1 MNRLYAF
8 LALLAFAPGAA
19 ADSWTYLATLNGGT
33 HVPDGQYDLRLTFME
48 PRSPYL
54 VAPAM
59 TLEQVA
65 VVDGAFSVTFE
76 PNALIQA
83 HDRSAPSALVL
94 KTEIAVDG
102 KHFSEIGLSTP
113 FDPANA
119 QRGVCWEAPAGDA
132 RNEVALACLMTTTSI
147 AKIGPIGGVYELRK
161 QVIAGGGSALVG
173 GNYALVGTVGQSA
186 VTRVSGG
193 VYQLAG
199 GFHGPMA
206 PLPDSLFANG
216 FEN

>member
-19 ADSWTYLATLNGGT
+19 AESWTYLATLDAGT
-33 HVPDGQYDLRLTFME
+33 HVPDGRYDLRLTFME

-54 VAPAM
+54 VAPAV
-59 TLEQVA
+59 TLQQVA
-65 VVDGAFSVTFE
+65 VVGGTFSVAFE
-76 PNALIQA
+76 PDAKIQGR
-83 HDRSAPSALVL
+83 DRTAPNALVL
-94 KTEIAVDG
+94 KTEIALDA
-102 KHFSEIGLSTP
+102 KHFTQLGLSTQ
-113 FDPANA
+113 FNAANA
-119 QRGVCWEAPAGDA
+119 QRGVCWDAPIGDA
-132 RNEVALACLMTTTSI
+132 KTEIALACLMATASF

-161 QVIAGGGSALVG
+161 QVIAAGGSASVG
-173 GNYALVGTVGQSA
+173 GSYALVGTVGQSA

-193 VYQLAG
+193 VYQLTG

-206 PLPDSLFANG
+206 PLPDSLFVNG

>member
-1 MNRLYAF
+1 MNCLYTF

-19 ADSWTYLATLNGGT
+19 AESWTYLATLNGGT
-33 HVPDGQYDLRLTFME
+33 SVPDGQYDLRLTFME

-54 VAPAM
+54 VAPAV
-59 TLEQVA
+59 TLQQVTL
-65 VVDGAFSVTFE
+65 VDGAFSVAFE
-76 PNALIQA
+76 PNAVIQA
-83 HDRSAPSALVL
+83 HDRSALVL
-94 KTEIAVDG
+94 KTEIALDG
-102 KHFSEIGLSTP
+102 KHFNEIGRSTP

-119 QRGVCWEAPAGDA
+119 QRGVCWEAPAGGA
-132 RNEVALACLMTTTSI
+132 RNEVALACLMATTSI

-161 QVIAGGGSALVG
+161 QVIAGGGSASVG
-173 GNYALVGTVGQSA
+173 GSYALVGTVGQSA

-193 VYQLAG
+193 VYQLTG